1 VLAKVVLFFALIGV
15 GITFAAWCLLLMA
28 VWVDR

>member
-1 VLAKVVLFFALIGV
+1 VLAKVVLFCALIGV
-15 GITFAAWCLLLMA
+15 GITFAAWCLLLMV